1 MDLNAKQ
8 LKLTKKQ
15 IEKLNALHI
24 YDSEDVL
31 RYYPYRYEMMKQDD
45 YSQWKIKDKVTFEA
59 EVISSVRTFR
69 FGVKK
74 SVCSFDVMAFDRIL
88 HVSIFNRPWAKQLP
102 LNKII
107 TISGVYNGK
116 DKVTAMSYQEKPMA
130 EIDPI
135 TPVYSVK
142 EGITQKDI
150 RNIIRKVMSAVEI
163 RDIVPGEL
171 MDRYRLLER
180 KDALRFVHEP
190 RSEEDVQK
198 AYRTLKYEEFLI
210 FFVSILLNRETQF
223 VMMKQ
228 GKSFDTAKIQQLIDR
243 LPYKMT
249 EDQIK
254 VLQDIFLDMTSD
266 RCMYRLLQGDV
277 GCGKT
282 LVAAIAMYA
291 CVLSG
296 QQAALL
302 APTEILAS
310 QHEANISSLLS
321 SAGVRVRALYA
332 GMNAKQQLEV
342 LEEVRTGTADILIGT
357 HSLIQERV
365 EFADLGLVI
374 ADEQQ
379 RFGVEQRKALRAKGE
394 KADFLLMSATP
405 IPRTLASTLYGD
417 MDIST
422 IETMPAGRKQV
433 ITKLIR
439 ENSFRSVLDDIYQL
453 LERGRQLYVICAAV
467 EKNEEFNARNVND
480 TAASLEKLFG
490 EKYRVGLLHGRMSS
504 EEKQQIMND
513 FESGRISV
521 LVSTTVV
528 EVGVNVVN
536 ATGMIIY
543 DADRF
548 GMSQIHQLRGRVQR
562 GSEQGYCWLLTGSQD
577 EKVLERLEILEKTT
591 NGFEISYQDLR
602 LRGPGDILG
611 TKQSGLPDFILGNP
625 VEDTRI
631 IAQARKD
638 AEQIIAY
645 PEDYRELIA
654 RCRPASYMD

>member
-611 TKQSGLPDFILGNP
+611 TKQSGLP
-625 VEDTRI
+625 
-631 IAQARKD
+631 
-638 AEQIIAY
+638 
-645 PEDYRELIA
+645 
-654 RCRPASYMD
+654 

>member
-8 LKLTKKQ
+8 LKLTKEQ

-31 RYYPYRYEMMKQDD
+31 RYYPYRYETMKQTD
-45 YSQWKIKDKVTFEA
+45 YSDWKIKDKVTFEA

-102 LNKII
+102 LNQII
-107 TISGVYNGK
+107 TIIGVYNGK
-116 DKVTAMSYQEKPMA
+116 DKVTAMSYQEKPMS

-142 EGITQKDI
+142 EGIGQKDI
-150 RNIIRKVMSAVEI
+150 RNIIRKVMNAVEI
-163 RDIVPGEL
+163 KDIVPGEL
-171 MDRYRLLER
+171 IDRYRLLER
-180 KDALRFVHEP
+180 KEALRCVHEP

-228 GKSFDTAKIQQLIDR
+228 GKTFDTARIQQLIDS
-243 LPYKMT
+243 LPYSMT
-249 EDQIK
+249 PDQVK

-310 QHEANISSLLS
+310 QHEANVSALLKGM
-321 SAGVRVRALYA
+321 GVRTRALYA
-332 GMNAKQQLEV
+332 GMNSKQQLEV
-342 LEEVRTGTADILIGT
+342 LEEVRTGKADILIGT

-422 IETMPAGRKQV
+422 IETMPPGRKQV

-439 ENSFRSVLDDIYQL
+439 ENSFRTVLDDINQL

-467 EKNEEFNARNVND
+467 EKNEEFSARNVND
-480 TAASLEKLFG
+480 TAASLRKLFG
-490 EKYRVGLLHGRMSS
+490 EKYPVGLLHGRMSS
-504 EEKQQIMND
+504 EEKQQIMSD
-513 FESGRISV
+513 FEAGHISV

-577 EKVLERLEILEKTT
+577 EKVMERLEILEKTT

-645 PEDYRELIA
+645 PEEYRELIS
-654 RCRPASYMD
+654 RCTPASYMD

>member
-602 LRGPGDILG
+602 LRGLGDILG

>member
-31 RYYPYRYEMMKQDD
+31 RYYPYRYETMKQTN
-45 YSQWKIKDKVTFEA
+45 YSDWKIKDKVTFEA

-102 LNKII
+102 LNQII
-107 TISGVYNGK
+107 TIIGVYNGK
-116 DKVTAMSYQEKPMA
+116 DKVTAMSYQEKPMS

-142 EGITQKDI
+142 EGIGQKDI
-150 RNIIRKVMSAVEI
+150 RNIIRKVMNAVEI
-163 RDIVPGEL
+163 KNIVPGEL
-171 MDRYRLLER
+171 IDRYRLLER
-180 KDALRFVHEP
+180 KEALRCVHEP

-228 GKSFDTAKIQQLIDR
+228 GKTFDTARIQQLIDS
-243 LPYKMT
+243 LPYSMT
-249 EDQIK
+249 PDQVK

-310 QHEANISSLLS
+310 QHEANVSALLKGM
-321 SAGVRVRALYA
+321 GVRTRALYA
-332 GMNAKQQLEV
+332 GMNSKQQLEV
-342 LEEVRTGTADILIGT
+342 LEEVRTGKADILIGT

-422 IETMPAGRKQV
+422 IETMPPGRKQV

-439 ENSFRSVLDDIYQL
+439 ENSFRTVLDDINQL

-467 EKNEEFNARNVND
+467 EKNEEFSARNVND
-480 TAASLEKLFG
+480 TAASLRKLFG
-490 EKYRVGLLHGRMSS
+490 EKYPVALLHGRMSS
-504 EEKQQIMND
+504 EEKQQIMSD
-513 FESGRISV
+513 FEAGHISV

-528 EVGVNVVN
+528 EVGVNVVS

-577 EKVLERLEILEKTT
+577 EKVMERLEILEKTT

-645 PEDYRELIA
+645 PEEYRELIS
-654 RCRPASYMD
+654 RCTPASYMD

>member
-8 LKLTKKQ
+8 LRLTKKQ

-228 GKSFDTAKIQQLIDR
+228 GKSFDTAKIQQLINR

>member
-180 KDALRFVHEP
+180 KEALRCVHEP
-190 RSEEDVQK
+190 RSGEDVQK

-228 GKSFDTAKIQQLIDR
+228 GKSFDTAKIQQLIDG

-332 GMNAKQQLEV
+332 GMNTKQQLEV
-342 LEEVRTGTADILIGT
+342 LEEVREGTADILIGT

-422 IETMPAGRKQV
+422 IETMPPGRKQV

-480 TAASLEKLFG
+480 TAASLQKLFG
-490 EKYRVGLLHGRMSS
+490 QKYNVGLLHGRMSS

-645 PEDYRELIA
+645 PQDYRELIA

>member
-31 RYYPYRYEMMKQDD
+31 RYYPYRYETMKQTD
-45 YSQWKIKDKVTFEA
+45 YSDWKIKDKVTFEA

-102 LNKII
+102 LNQII
-107 TISGVYNGK
+107 TIIGVYNGK
-116 DKVTAMSYQEKPMA
+116 DKVTAMSYQEKPMS

-142 EGITQKDI
+142 EGIGQKDI
-150 RNIIRKVMSAVEI
+150 RNIIRKVMNAVEI
-163 RDIVPGEL
+163 KDIVPGEL
-171 MDRYRLLER
+171 IDRYRLLER
-180 KDALRFVHEP
+180 KEALRCVHEP

-228 GKSFDTAKIQQLIDR
+228 GKTFDTARIQQLIDS
-243 LPYKMT
+243 LPYSMT
-249 EDQIK
+249 PDQVK

-310 QHEANISSLLS
+310 QHEANVSALLKGM
-321 SAGVRVRALYA
+321 GVRTRALYA
-332 GMNAKQQLEV
+332 GMNSKQQLEV
-342 LEEVRTGTADILIGT
+342 LEEVRTGKADILIGT

-422 IETMPAGRKQV
+422 IETMPPGRKQV

-439 ENSFRSVLDDIYQL
+439 ENSFRTVLDDINQL

-467 EKNEEFNARNVND
+467 EKNEEFSARNVND
-480 TAASLEKLFG
+480 TAASLRKLFG
-490 EKYRVGLLHGRMSS
+490 EKYPVGLLHGRMSS
-504 EEKQQIMND
+504 EEKQQIMSD
-513 FESGRISV
+513 FEAGHISV

-577 EKVLERLEILEKTT
+577 EKVMERLEILEKTT

-645 PEDYRELIA
+645 PEEYRELIS
-654 RCRPASYMD
+654 RCTPASYMD

>member
-31 RYYPYRYEMMKQDD
+31 RYYPYRYETMKQTD
-45 YSQWKIKDKVTFEA
+45 YSDWKIKDKVTFEA

-102 LNKII
+102 LNQII
-107 TISGVYNGK
+107 TIIGVYNGK
-116 DKVTAMSYQEKPMA
+116 DKVTAMSYQEKPMS

-142 EGITQKDI
+142 EGIGQKDI
-150 RNIIRKVMSAVEI
+150 RNIIRKVMNAVEI
-163 RDIVPGEL
+163 KNIVPGEL
-171 MDRYRLLER
+171 IDRYRLLER
-180 KDALRFVHEP
+180 KEALRCVHEP
-190 RSEEDVQK
+190 RSEEDVQR

-228 GKSFDTAKIQQLIDR
+228 GKTFDTARIQQLIDS
-243 LPYKMT
+243 LPYSMT
-249 EDQIK
+249 PDQVK

-310 QHEANISSLLS
+310 QHEANVSALLKGM
-321 SAGVRVRALYA
+321 GVRTRALYA
-332 GMNAKQQLEV
+332 GMNSKQQLEV
-342 LEEVRTGTADILIGT
+342 LEEVRTGKADILIGT

-422 IETMPAGRKQV
+422 IETMPPGRKQV

-439 ENSFRSVLDDIYQL
+439 ENSFRTVLDDINQL

-467 EKNEEFNARNVND
+467 EKNEEFSARNVND
-480 TAASLEKLFG
+480 TAASLRKLFG
-490 EKYRVGLLHGRMSS
+490 EKYPVGLLHGRMSS
-504 EEKQQIMND
+504 EEKQQIMSD
-513 FESGRISV
+513 FEAGHISV

-562 GSEQGYCWLLTGSQD
+562 GSEQGYCWLLTGSHD
-577 EKVLERLEILEKTT
+577 EKVMERLEILEKTT

-645 PEDYRELIA
+645 PEEYRELIS
-654 RCRPASYMD
+654 RCTPASYMD

>member
-59 EVISSVRTFR
+59 EVVSSVRTFR

-107 TISGVYNGK
+107 TITGVYNGK

-130 EIDPI
+130 EIDPV

-150 RNIIRKVMSAVEI
+150 RNIIRKVMNAVEI

-180 KDALRFVHEP
+180 KEALHNVHEP
-190 RSEEDVQK
+190 RSEEDIRK

-228 GKSFDTAKIQQLIDR
+228 GKAFDTAKIQELIDS
-243 LPYKMT
+243 LPYRMT

-282 LVAAIAMYA
+282 LVAALAMYA

-321 SAGVRVRALYA
+321 NAGVRVRALYA
-332 GMNAKQQLEV
+332 GMNTKQQLEV
-342 LEEVRTGTADILIGT
+342 LEEVRTGSADILIGT

-422 IETMPAGRKQV
+422 IETMPPGRKPV

-439 ENSFRSVLDDIYQL
+439 ENSFRSVLDEIYGL
-453 LERGRQLYVICAAV
+453 LERGRQMYVICAAV

-490 EKYRVGLLHGRMSS
+490 QKYRVGLLHGRMSS
-504 EEKQQIMND
+504 EEKQQIMSD
-513 FESGRISV
+513 FESGNISV

-528 EVGVNVVN
+528 EVGVNVIN

-562 GSEQGYCWLLTGSQD
+562 GSEQGWCWLLTGSQD
-577 EKVLERLEILEKTT
+577 EKALERLEILEKTT

-645 PEDYRELIA
+645 PGDYRELIA

>member
-31 RYYPYRYEMMKQDD
+31 RYYPYRYETMKQTD
-45 YSQWKIKDKVTFEA
+45 YSVWKIKDKVTFEA

-102 LNKII
+102 LNQII
-107 TISGVYNGK
+107 TIIGVYNGK
-116 DKVTAMSYQEKPMA
+116 DKVTAMSYQEKPMS

-142 EGITQKDI
+142 EGIGQKDI
-150 RNIIRKVMSAVEI
+150 RNIIRKVMNAVEI
-163 RDIVPGEL
+163 KDIVPGEL
-171 MDRYRLLER
+171 IDRYRLLER
-180 KDALRFVHEP
+180 KEALRCVHEP
-190 RSEEDVQK
+190 RSEEDVKK

-228 GKSFDTAKIQQLIDR
+228 GKTFDTARIQQLIDS
-243 LPYKMT
+243 LPYNMT
-249 EDQIK
+249 PDQVK

-310 QHEANISSLLS
+310 QHEANVSALLKGM
-321 SAGVRVRALYA
+321 GVRTRALYA
-332 GMNAKQQLEV
+332 GMNSKQQLEV
-342 LEEVRTGTADILIGT
+342 LEEVRTGKADILIGT

-422 IETMPAGRKQV
+422 IETMPPGRKQV

-439 ENSFRSVLDDIYQL
+439 ENSFRTVLDDINQL

-467 EKNEEFNARNVND
+467 EKNEEFSARNVND
-480 TAASLEKLFG
+480 TAASLRKLFG
-490 EKYRVGLLHGRMSS
+490 EKYPVGLLHGRMSS
-504 EEKQQIMND
+504 EEKQQIMSD
-513 FESGRISV
+513 FEAGHISV

-577 EKVLERLEILEKTT
+577 EKVMERLEILEKTT

-645 PEDYRELIA
+645 PEEYRELIS
-654 RCRPASYMD
+654 RCTPASYMD

>member
-1 MDLNAKQ
+1 MDLNTKQ

-31 RYYPYRYEMMKQDD
+31 RYYPYRYETMKQTN
-45 YSQWKIKDKVTFEA
+45 YSDWKIKDKVTFEA

-102 LNKII
+102 LNQII
-107 TISGVYNGK
+107 TIIGVYNGK
-116 DKVTAMSYQEKPMA
+116 DKVTAMSYQEKPMS

-142 EGITQKDI
+142 EGIGQKDI
-150 RNIIRKVMSAVEI
+150 RNIIRKVMNAVEI
-163 RDIVPGEL
+163 KNIVPGEL
-171 MDRYRLLER
+171 IDRYRLLER
-180 KDALRFVHEP
+180 KEALRCVHEP

-228 GKSFDTAKIQQLIDR
+228 GKTFDTARIQQLIDS
-243 LPYKMT
+243 LPYSMT
-249 EDQIK
+249 PDQVK

-310 QHEANISSLLS
+310 QHEANVSALLKGM
-321 SAGVRVRALYA
+321 GVRTRALYA
-332 GMNAKQQLEV
+332 GMNSKQQLEV
-342 LEEVRTGTADILIGT
+342 LEEVRTGKADILIGT

-422 IETMPAGRKQV
+422 IETMPPGRKQV

-439 ENSFRSVLDDIYQL
+439 ENSFRTVLDDINQL

-467 EKNEEFNARNVND
+467 EKNEEFSARNVND
-480 TAASLEKLFG
+480 TAASLRKLFG
-490 EKYRVGLLHGRMSS
+490 EKYPVGLLHGRMSS
-504 EEKQQIMND
+504 EEKQQIMSD
-513 FESGRISV
+513 FEAGHISV

-577 EKVLERLEILEKTT
+577 EKVMERLEILEKTT

-645 PEDYRELIA
+645 PEEYRELIS
-654 RCRPASYMD
+654 RCTPASYMD

>member
-180 KDALRFVHEP
+180 KEALRCVHEP

-228 GKSFDTAKIQQLIDR
+228 GKSFDTAKIQQLIDS

-332 GMNAKQQLEV
+332 GMNTKQQLEV
-342 LEEVRTGTADILIGT
+342 LEEVREGRADILIGT

-422 IETMPAGRKQV
+422 IETMPPGRKQV

-439 ENSFRSVLDDIYQL
+439 ENSFRSVLDNIYQL

-480 TAASLEKLFG
+480 TAASLQKLFG
-490 EKYRVGLLHGRMSS
+490 QKYNVGLLHGRMSS

-645 PEDYRELIA
+645 PQDYRELIA

>member
-31 RYYPYRYEMMKQDD
+31 RYYPYRYETMKQTD
-45 YSQWKIKDKVTFEA
+45 YSDWKIKDKVTFEA

-102 LNKII
+102 LNQII
-107 TISGVYNGK
+107 TIIGVYNGK
-116 DKVTAMSYQEKPMA
+116 DKVTAMSYQEKPMS

-142 EGITQKDI
+142 EGIGQKDI
-150 RNIIRKVMSAVEI
+150 RNIIRKVMNAVEI
-163 RDIVPGEL
+163 KNIVPGEL
-171 MDRYRLLER
+171 IDRYRLLER
-180 KDALRFVHEP
+180 KEALRCVHEP

-228 GKSFDTAKIQQLIDR
+228 GKTFDTARIQQLIDS
-243 LPYKMT
+243 LPYSMT
-249 EDQIK
+249 PDQVK

-310 QHEANISSLLS
+310 QHEANVSALLKGM
-321 SAGVRVRALYA
+321 GVRTRALYA
-332 GMNAKQQLEV
+332 GMNSKQQLEV
-342 LEEVRTGTADILIGT
+342 LEEVRTGKADILIGT

-422 IETMPAGRKQV
+422 IETMPPGRKQV

-439 ENSFRSVLDDIYQL
+439 ENSFRTVLDDINQL

-467 EKNEEFNARNVND
+467 EKNEEFSARNVND
-480 TAASLEKLFG
+480 TAASLRKLFG
-490 EKYRVGLLHGRMSS
+490 EKYPVGLLHGRMSS
-504 EEKQQIMND
+504 EEKQQIMSD
-513 FESGRISV
+513 FEAGHISV

-577 EKVLERLEILEKTT
+577 EKVMERLEILEKTT

-645 PEDYRELIA
+645 PEEYRELIS
-654 RCRPASYMD
+654 RCTPASYMD

>member
-1 MDLNAKQ
+1 
-8 LKLTKKQ
+8 
-15 IEKLNALHI
+15 
-24 YDSEDVL
+24 
-31 RYYPYRYEMMKQDD
+31 
-45 YSQWKIKDKVTFEA
+45 
-59 EVISSVRTFR
+59 
-69 FGVKK
+69 
-74 SVCSFDVMAFDRIL
+74 
-88 HVSIFNRPWAKQLP
+88 
-102 LNKII
+102 
-107 TISGVYNGK
+107 
-116 DKVTAMSYQEKPMA
+116 
-130 EIDPI
+130 
-135 TPVYSVK
+135 VK
-142 EGITQKDI
+142 EGIGQKDI
-150 RNIIRKVMSAVEI
+150 RNIIRKVMNAVEI
-163 RDIVPGEL
+163 KDIVPGEL
-171 MDRYRLLER
+171 IDRYRLLER
-180 KDALRFVHEP
+180 KEALRCVHEP
-190 RSEEDVQK
+190 RSEEDVKK

-228 GKSFDTAKIQQLIDR
+228 GKTFDTARIQQLIDS
-243 LPYKMT
+243 LPYNMT
-249 EDQIK
+249 PDQVK

-310 QHEANISSLLS
+310 QHEANVSALLKGM
-321 SAGVRVRALYA
+321 GVRTRALYA
-332 GMNAKQQLEV
+332 GMNSKQQLEV
-342 LEEVRTGTADILIGT
+342 LEEVRTGKADILIGT

-422 IETMPAGRKQV
+422 IETMPPGRKQV

-439 ENSFRSVLDDIYQL
+439 ENSFRTVLDDINQL

-467 EKNEEFNARNVND
+467 EKNEEFSARNVND
-480 TAASLEKLFG
+480 TAASLRKLFG
-490 EKYRVGLLHGRMSS
+490 EKYPVGLLHGRMSS
-504 EEKQQIMND
+504 EEKQQIMSD
-513 FESGRISV
+513 FEAGHISV

-577 EKVLERLEILEKTT
+577 EKVMERLEILEKTT

-645 PEDYRELIA
+645 PEEYRELIS
-654 RCRPASYMD
+654 RCTPASYMD

>member
-31 RYYPYRYEMMKQDD
+31 RYYPYRYETMKQTN
-45 YSQWKIKDKVTFEA
+45 YSDWKIKDKVTFEA

-102 LNKII
+102 LNQII
-107 TISGVYNGK
+107 TIIGVYNGK
-116 DKVTAMSYQEKPMA
+116 DKVTAMSYQEKPMS

-142 EGITQKDI
+142 EGIGQKDI
-150 RNIIRKVMSAVEI
+150 RNIIRKVMNAVEI
-163 RDIVPGEL
+163 KNIVPGEL
-171 MDRYRLLER
+171 IDRYRLLER
-180 KDALRFVHEP
+180 KEALRCVHEP

-228 GKSFDTAKIQQLIDR
+228 GKTFDTARIQQLIDS
-243 LPYKMT
+243 LPYSMT
-249 EDQIK
+249 PDQVK

-310 QHEANISSLLS
+310 QHEANVSALLKGM
-321 SAGVRVRALYA
+321 GVRTRALYA
-332 GMNAKQQLEV
+332 GMNSKQQLEV
-342 LEEVRTGTADILIGT
+342 LEEVRTGKADILIGT

-422 IETMPAGRKQV
+422 IETMPPGRKQV

-439 ENSFRSVLDDIYQL
+439 ENSFRTVLDDINQL

-467 EKNEEFNARNVND
+467 EKNEEFSARNVND
-480 TAASLEKLFG
+480 TAASLRKLFG
-490 EKYRVGLLHGRMSS
+490 EKYPVALLHGRMSS
-504 EEKQQIMND
+504 EEKQQIMSD
-513 FESGRISV
+513 FEAGHISV

-577 EKVLERLEILEKTT
+577 EKVMERLEILEKTT

-645 PEDYRELIA
+645 PEEYRELIS
-654 RCRPASYMD
+654 RCTPASYMD

>member
-31 RYYPYRYEMMKQDD
+31 RYYPYRYETMKQTD
-45 YSQWKIKDKVTFEA
+45 YSDWKIKDKVTFEA

-102 LNKII
+102 LNQII
-107 TISGVYNGK
+107 TIIGVYNGK
-116 DKVTAMSYQEKPMA
+116 DKVTAMSYQEKPMS

-142 EGITQKDI
+142 EGIGQKDI
-150 RNIIRKVMSAVEI
+150 RNIIRKVMNAVEI
-163 RDIVPGEL
+163 KDIVPGEL
-171 MDRYRLLER
+171 IDRYRLLER
-180 KDALRFVHEP
+180 KEALRCVHEP

-228 GKSFDTAKIQQLIDR
+228 GKTFDTARIQQLIDS
-243 LPYKMT
+243 LPYSMT
-249 EDQIK
+249 PDQVK

-310 QHEANISSLLS
+310 QHEANVSALLNGM
-321 SAGVRVRALYA
+321 GVRTRALYA
-332 GMNAKQQLEV
+332 GMNSKQQLEV
-342 LEEVRTGTADILIGT
+342 LEEVRTGKADILIGT

-422 IETMPAGRKQV
+422 IETMPPGRKQV

-439 ENSFRSVLDDIYQL
+439 ENSFRTVLDDINQL

-467 EKNEEFNARNVND
+467 EKNEEFSARNVND
-480 TAASLEKLFG
+480 TAASLRKLFG
-490 EKYRVGLLHGRMSS
+490 DKYPVELLHGRMSS
-504 EEKQQIMND
+504 EEKQQIMSD
-513 FESGRISV
+513 FEAGRISV

-577 EKVLERLEILEKTT
+577 EKVMERLEILEKTT

-645 PEDYRELIA
+645 PEEYRELIS
-654 RCRPASYMD
+654 RCTPASYMD

>member
-180 KDALRFVHEP
+180 KEALRCVHEP

-228 GKSFDTAKIQQLIDR
+228 GKSFDTAKIQQLIDS

-332 GMNAKQQLEV
+332 GMNTKQQLEV
-342 LEEVRTGTADILIGT
+342 LEEVREGTADILIGT

-422 IETMPAGRKQV
+422 IETMPPGRKQV

-480 TAASLEKLFG
+480 TAASLQKLFG
-490 EKYRVGLLHGRMSS
+490 QKYNVGLLHGRMSS

-645 PEDYRELIA
+645 PQDYRELIA

>member
-31 RYYPYRYEMMKQDD
+31 RYYPYRYETMKQTD
-45 YSQWKIKDKVTFEA
+45 YSDWKIKDKVTFEA

-102 LNKII
+102 LNQII
-107 TISGVYNGK
+107 TIIGVYNGK
-116 DKVTAMSYQEKPMA
+116 DKVTAMSYQEKPMS

-142 EGITQKDI
+142 EGIGQKDI
-150 RNIIRKVMSAVEI
+150 RNIIRKVMNAVEI
-163 RDIVPGEL
+163 KNIVPGEL
-171 MDRYRLLER
+171 IDRYRLLER
-180 KDALRFVHEP
+180 KEALRCVHEP

-198 AYRTLKYEEFLI
+198 AYRTLKYEEFLV

-228 GKSFDTAKIQQLIDR
+228 GKTFDTARIQQLIDS
-243 LPYKMT
+243 LPYGMT
-249 EDQIK
+249 PDQVK

-302 APTEILAS
+302 APTEVLAS
-310 QHEANISSLLS
+310 QHEANVSALLKGM
-321 SAGVRVRALYA
+321 GVRTRALYA
-332 GMNAKQQLEV
+332 GMNSKQQLEV
-342 LEEVRTGTADILIGT
+342 LEEVRTGKADILIGT

-422 IETMPAGRKQV
+422 IETMPPGRKQV

-439 ENSFRSVLDDIYQL
+439 ENSFRTVLDDINQL

-467 EKNEEFNARNVND
+467 EKNEEFSARNVND
-480 TAASLEKLFG
+480 TAASLRKLFG
-490 EKYRVGLLHGRMSS
+490 EKYPVGLLHGRMSS
-504 EEKQQIMND
+504 EEKQQIMSD
-513 FESGRISV
+513 FEAGHISV

-577 EKVLERLEILEKTT
+577 EKVMERLEILEKTT

-645 PEDYRELIA
+645 PEEYRELIS
-654 RCRPASYMD
+654 RCTPASYMD

>member
-102 LNKII
+102 LNRII
-107 TISGVYNGK
+107 TITGVYNGK

-130 EIDPI
+130 EIDPV

-150 RNIIRKVMSAVEI
+150 RNIIRKVMNAVEI
-163 RDIVPGEL
+163 RNIVPGDL

-180 KDALRFVHEP
+180 KEALRYVHEP
-190 RSEEDVQK
+190 RSEEDIQK
-198 AYRTLKYEEFLI
+198 AYRTLKYEEFLV
-210 FFVSILLNRETQF
+210 FFISILLNRETQF

-228 GKSFDTAKIQQLIDR
+228 GKTFDTAKIQQLIDS

-249 EDQIK
+249 KDQIK

-321 SAGVRVRALYA
+321 NAGVRVRALYA

-422 IETMPAGRKQV
+422 IETMPPGRKQV

-439 ENSFRSVLDDIYQL
+439 ENSFRSVLDDIYHL

-513 FESGRISV
+513 FESGQISV

-645 PEDYRELIA
+645 PEDYRELIS

>member
-102 LNKII
+102 LNRII
-107 TISGVYNGK
+107 TITGVYNGK

-130 EIDPI
+130 EIDPV

-150 RNIIRKVMSAVEI
+150 RNIIRKVMNAVEI
-163 RDIVPGEL
+163 RNIVPGDL

-180 KDALRFVHEP
+180 KEALRYVHEP
-190 RSEEDVQK
+190 RSEEDIQK
-198 AYRTLKYEEFLI
+198 AYRTLKYEEFLV
-210 FFVSILLNRETQF
+210 FFISILLNRETQF

-228 GKSFDTAKIQQLIDR
+228 GKTFDTAKIQQLIDS

-249 EDQIK
+249 KDQIK

-321 SAGVRVRALYA
+321 NAGVRVRALYA

-422 IETMPAGRKQV
+422 IETMPPGRKQV

-439 ENSFRSVLDDIYQL
+439 ENSFRSVLDDIYHL

-513 FESGRISV
+513 FESGQISV

-611 TKQSGLPDFILGNP
+611 T
-625 VEDTRI
+625 
-631 IAQARKD
+631 
-638 AEQIIAY
+638 Y
-645 PEDYRELIA
+645 PGCDVRTM
-654 RCRPASYMD
+654 S

>member
-102 LNKII
+102 LNSII

-130 EIDPI
+130 EIDPV

-150 RNIIRKVMSAVEI
+150 RNIIRKVMNAVEI
-163 RDIVPGEL
+163 RNIVPGDL

-180 KDALRFVHEP
+180 KEALRYVHEP
-190 RSEEDVQK
+190 RSEEDIQK
-198 AYRTLKYEEFLI
+198 AYRTLKYEEFLV
-210 FFVSILLNRETQF
+210 FFISILLNRETQF

-228 GKSFDTAKIQQLIDR
+228 GKTFDTAKIQQLIDS

-249 EDQIK
+249 KDQIK

-321 SAGVRVRALYA
+321 NAGVRVRALYA

-422 IETMPAGRKQV
+422 IETMPPGRKQV

-439 ENSFRSVLDDIYQL
+439 ENSFRSVLDDIYHL

-513 FESGRISV
+513 FESGQISV

-645 PEDYRELIA
+645 PEDYRELIS

>member
-31 RYYPYRYEMMKQDD
+31 RYYPYRYETMKQTD
-45 YSQWKIKDKVTFEA
+45 YSDWKIKDKVTFEA

-102 LNKII
+102 LNQII
-107 TISGVYNGK
+107 TIIGVYNGK
-116 DKVTAMSYQEKPMA
+116 DKVTAMSYQEKPMS

-142 EGITQKDI
+142 EGIGQKDI
-150 RNIIRKVMSAVEI
+150 RNIIRKVMNAVEI
-163 RDIVPGEL
+163 KDIVPGEL
-171 MDRYRLLER
+171 IDRYRLLER
-180 KDALRFVHEP
+180 KEALRCVHEP

-228 GKSFDTAKIQQLIDR
+228 GKTFDTARIQQLIDS
-243 LPYKMT
+243 LPYSMT
-249 EDQIK
+249 PDQVK

-310 QHEANISSLLS
+310 QHEANVSALLKGM
-321 SAGVRVRALYA
+321 GVRTRALYA
-332 GMNAKQQLEV
+332 GMNSKQQLEV
-342 LEEVRTGTADILIGT
+342 LEEVRTGKADILIGT

-422 IETMPAGRKQV
+422 IETMPPGRKQV
-433 ITKLIR
+433 ITKLIK
-439 ENSFRSVLDDIYQL
+439 ENSFRTVLDDINQL

-467 EKNEEFNARNVND
+467 EKNEEFSARNVND
-480 TAASLEKLFG
+480 TAASLRKLFG
-490 EKYRVGLLHGRMSS
+490 EKYPVGLLHGRMSS
-504 EEKQQIMND
+504 EEKQQIMSD
-513 FESGRISV
+513 FEAGHISV

-577 EKVLERLEILEKTT
+577 EKVMERLEILEKTT

-645 PEDYRELIA
+645 PEEYRELIS
-654 RCRPASYMD
+654 RCTPASYMD

>member
-31 RYYPYRYEMMKQDD
+31 RYYPYRYETMKQTD
-45 YSQWKIKDKVTFEA
+45 YSDWKIKDKVTFEA

-102 LNKII
+102 LNQII
-107 TISGVYNGK
+107 TIIGVYNGK
-116 DKVTAMSYQEKPMA
+116 DKVTAMSYQEKPMS

-142 EGITQKDI
+142 EGIGQKDI
-150 RNIIRKVMSAVEI
+150 RNIIRKVMNAVEI
-163 RDIVPGEL
+163 KNIVPGEL
-171 MDRYRLLER
+171 IDRYRLLER
-180 KDALRFVHEP
+180 KEALRCVHEP

-228 GKSFDTAKIQQLIDR
+228 GKTFDTARIQQLIDS
-243 LPYKMT
+243 LPYSMT
-249 EDQIK
+249 PDQVK

-310 QHEANISSLLS
+310 QHEANVSALLKGM
-321 SAGVRVRALYA
+321 GVRTRALYA
-332 GMNAKQQLEV
+332 GMNSKQQLEV
-342 LEEVRTGTADILIGT
+342 LEEVRTGKADILIGT

-422 IETMPAGRKQV
+422 IETMPPGRKQV

-439 ENSFRSVLDDIYQL
+439 ENSFRTVLDDINQL

-467 EKNEEFNARNVND
+467 EKNEEFSARNVND
-480 TAASLEKLFG
+480 TAASLRKLFG
-490 EKYRVGLLHGRMSS
+490 EKYPVALLHGRMSS
-504 EEKQQIMND
+504 EEKQQIMSD
-513 FESGRISV
+513 FEAGHISV

-577 EKVLERLEILEKTT
+577 EKVMERLEILEKTT

-645 PEDYRELIA
+645 PEEYRELIS
-654 RCRPASYMD
+654 RCTPASYMD